1 MIMTNGLCLNWF
13 IFKLQVKTLEENNEI
28 INGVNI
34 GNPCALSLITQFP
47 HSFDCDLHFLRRSSP
62 NSPLTA
68 EKSSLSSHNQ
78 AQKINDAYYL
88 ERVINNL
95 SNTTAWSV
103 VKAQHT
109 IFGQAGHSSCPI
121 MIPVNFYHKMS
132 IMKCLPIVWVI
143 KRKKNLLC
151 MALRGRQ
158 GWLLPPP

>member
-1 MIMTNGLCLNWF
+1 MLCHWLHN
-13 IFKLQVKTLEENNEI
+13 
-28 INGVNI
+28 
-34 GNPCALSLITQFP
+34 FP
-47 HSFDCDLHFLRRSSP
+47 ILLTVTYISWDVL
-62 NSPLTA
+62 PLTLLYLTT

-103 VKAQHT
+103 VKAQQT

-143 KRKKNLLC
+143 KRKKKSSVYGPPRTSRLIAPPSLVFVRSVTPIATKGQI
-151 MALRGRQ
+151 MPIFGRAPP
-158 GWLLPPP
+158 LPIKIDTSW